1 MFDNYNSI
9 LLISTEKTGG
19 LFDFDGTLPVIAL
32 QFIIFM
38 FVLNFILYTPLLDTI
53 DERNLYISKSL
64 AEATRILTK
73 SNELNTKYENKTS
86 KARKAVALDLLT
98 YQNLYKDI
106 LEEKMKSSEVFIDK
120 FLTETTKNFEENK
133 ETILKSFDTEIDSLS
148 NQILKKIMQS

>member
-9 LLISTEKTGG
+9 LILSTEKTGG

-32 QFIIFM
+32 QFLIFM

-64 AEATRILTK
+64 AEATSILTK
-73 SNELNTKYENKTS
+73 SNELNVKYEKKTA
-86 KARKAVALDLLT
+86 KARKAVTLDLLT
-98 YQNLYKDI
+98 YQTLYKDI
-106 LEEKMKSSEVFIDK
+106 LEEKMRSSELFIDK

-133 ETILKSFDTEIDSLS
+133 ENILKSFDAEIDSLS
-148 NQILKKIMQS
+148 NQILKKIMKS

>member
-9 LLISTEKTGG
+9 LLLSTEKTGG

-32 QFIIFM
+32 QFLIFM

-73 SNELNTKYENKTS
+73 SNELNIKYEKKTA
-86 KARKAVALDLLT
+86 KARKAVSLDLLT

-106 LEEKMKSSEVFIDK
+106 LEEKMRSSEIFIDK
-120 FLTETTKNFEENK
+120 FLTETTKNFEDNK
-133 ETILKSFDTEIDSLS
+133 ETILKSFDAEIDSLS
-148 NQILKKIMQS
+148 NQILKKIMKS